1 MHLQS
6 VIVLATVGLAAV
18 ALAHPGHNEGE
29 RRDLGVQQFKARV
42 RRDLA
47 NCAEKRETSGLNA
60 RAEARRKATLDK
72 YRRQLKSKRDTTTVL
87 DTSHLYT
94 GTDITVD
101 SEDSVVF
108 SDSGTCVLNPE
119 GEVGPS
125 YVKGELIREDV
136 RDDEEGVPVVL
147 EAQFLDVSTCE
158 PIEGAYWDI
167 WNCNSTGVYSG
178 VVSTGN
184 GNTAD
189 TSNLD
194 KIFRGIQETDSD
206 GVATFES
213 IFPGHYSGRATH
225 HHVVLHLDATV
236 LSNGTLT
243 GGTVP
248 HIGQLFWDQSL
259 ISIVEATSPYSTNTI
274 ELTTNAE
281 DRVFA
286 AETED
291 STSDPVFEYVYIV
304 DDVSDG
310 IFGWIT
316 IAVDT
321 TAEYTPTYS
330 FEYTSSGG

>member
-1 MHLQS
+1 MGYLELQLDWS
-6 VIVLATVGLAAV
+6 MFSHFYNLP
-18 ALAHPGHNEGE
+18 AHPN
-29 RRDLGVQQFKARV
+29 Q
-42 RRDLA
+42 
-47 NCAEKRETSGLNA
+47 
-60 RAEARRKATLDK
+60 
-72 YRRQLKSKRDTTTVL
+72 
-87 DTSHLYT
+87 
-94 GTDITVD
+94 
-101 SEDSVVF
+101 
-108 SDSGTCVLNPE
+108 
-119 GEVGPS
+119 S
-125 YVKGELIREDV
+125 Y
-136 RDDEEGVPVVL
+136 
-147 EAQFLDVSTCE
+147 Q
-158 PIEGAYWDI
+158 
-167 WNCNSTGVYSG
+167 VYSG
-178 VVSTGN
+178 VVSSGN

-189 TSNLD
+189 TGNLD
-194 KIFRGIQETDSD
+194 KIFLRGIQETDSD

-291 STSDPVFEYVYIV
+291 STSDPVFEYVYIG

-330 FEYTSSGG
+330 FEYTSSGGEAVGSSSSSGSGSGSGSSGSGGAGGSGGPGGH